1 MRWSHLIAHK
11 MSNLSVDGVKKSAI
25 EGGGPMKLD
34 KPSAVERSL
43 KVQEMIVRAMREGGS
58 GNTRCGDHRD
68 FKPGQAAMEEAV

>member
-1 MRWSHLIAHK
+1 
-11 MSNLSVDGVKKSAI
+11 
-25 EGGGPMKLD
+25 MKLD